1 MDFPSQRIIQSL
13 HIKPRKS
20 LGQNFL
26 IQEQVARKIVA
37 SCNLSSTDIVIE
49 IGAGCGAL
57 TCLLAEIAGNVIAIE
72 LDKKLAGFL
81 RDQLPA
87 RAPVTVVDADVLSLD
102 FSSLLNNQGKAVL
115 IGNIPYPITTPLFIK
130 LLEEFD
136 CIQYAVFMVQ
146 KEIRN
151 RLTAQP
157 GEDDYGLLSIYAR
170 AYLKVSFLCD
180 VSAASFFPRPG
191 VDSTVL
197 LIEPV
202 AGRTW
207 SNPAEAFF
215 REIATVALSHRRKT
229 IFNCLK
235 TCAAIWNIDES
246 ALKAS
251 LLRAGFDPVRRG
263 ETFSVQEFYHLS
275 SIMFNMRQYPH

>member
-1 MDFPSQRIIQSL
+1 MIFPSLRIIQSL

-37 SCNLSSTDIVIE
+37 SCNLSSTDTVIE

-57 TCLLAEIAGNVIAIE
+57 TSLLSEIAGSVIAIE
-72 LDKKLAGFL
+72 IDKKLAGFL

-87 RAPVTVVDADVLSLD
+87 HAPVTVVDADVLSLN

-115 IGNIPYPITTPLFIK
+115 AGNIPYPITTPLFIK
-130 LLEEFD
+130 LLEEFH
-136 CIQYAVFMVQ
+136 CIKYAVFMVQ
-146 KEIRN
+146 KEIRS
-151 RLTAQP
+151 RLTAKP

-170 AYLKVSFLCD
+170 AYLKVSFLFE
-180 VSAASFFPRPG
+180 VSAASFFPRPM

-202 AGRTW
+202 PGRSW
-207 SNPAEAFF
+207 RDPAEAFF
-215 REIATVALSHRRKT
+215 REIATAALSHRRKT

-235 TCAAIWNIDES
+235 PCAAIWNIDES
-246 ALKAS
+246 ALKAV
-251 LLRAGFDPVRRG
+251 LVKAGFDPVRRG
-263 ETFSVQEFYHLS
+263 ETFSLQDFDHLTAAL
-275 SIMFNMRQYPH
+275 INLRQSY

>member
-37 SCNLSSTDIVIE
+37 SCNLSCKDIVIE

-57 TCLLAEIAGNVIAIE
+57 TSLLSEIAGNVIAIE
-72 LDKKLAGFL
+72 LDKKLTGFL

-87 RAPVTVVDADVLSLD
+87 PAPVTVVNADVLSLN
-102 FSSLLNNQGKAVL
+102 FSSLLNDQGKAVL
-115 IGNIPYPITTPLFIK
+115 AGNIPYPITTPLFIK

-157 GEDDYGLLSIYAR
+157 GEDDYGLLSIYAQ
-170 AYLKVSFLCD
+170 AYLKVSFLFD
-180 VSAASFFPRPG
+180 VSAASFFPRPM

-202 AGRTW
+202 PGRTW
-207 SNPAEAFF
+207 RDPAEAFF
-215 REIATVALSHRRKT
+215 REIASAALSHRRKT

-251 LLRAGFDPVRRG
+251 LLKAGFDPVRRG
-263 ETFSVQEFYHLS
+263 ETFSLQDFDQLTAAL
-275 SIMFNMRQYPH
+275 INLRQSY